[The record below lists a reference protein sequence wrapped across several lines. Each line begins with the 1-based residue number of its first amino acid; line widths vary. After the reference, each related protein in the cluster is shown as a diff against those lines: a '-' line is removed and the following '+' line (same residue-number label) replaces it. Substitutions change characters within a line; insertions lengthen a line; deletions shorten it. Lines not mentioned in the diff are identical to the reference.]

1 MKKVLCVL
9 GLLIFIFSPALA
21 ATVEIENYT
30 APELKQSLLKYFVKS
45 GMRVDNVTEYSLTTK
60 QNNALFWQDVFFGTN
75 FNPYIELRTFY
86 NFVQDGKN
94 TIINANVMIV
104 SNPNS
109 GFEVARPVGDVK
121 AQFILD
127 NLKRL
132 VQGFYGY
139 GFGYKKKRKYLLV
152 QNVLPTCSKYG
163 ELHYGDKITEINE
176 IPIKYLAKGQVVSE
190 LYVNEKDK
198 ELNIKVKRDKEIK
211 NITLKSYFI
220 EPIVKKEK
228 I

>member
-1 MKKVLCVL
+1 MKKLLCIL
-9 GLLIFIFSPALA
+9 GLLIFLVSPGLA

-45 GMRVDNVTEYSLTTK
+45 GMRIDNVTEYSLTTK
-60 QNNALFWQDVFFGTN
+60 QNNALFWQDVFYGTN

-86 NFVQDGKN
+86 NFVQDGTN

-109 GFEVARPVGDVK
+109 GFEVARPVGDIK
-121 AQFILD
+121 AQLILD

-132 VQGFYGY
+132 IQGYYGY
-139 GFGYKKKRKYLLV
+139 GFEYKKKRKYLLV
-152 QNVLPTCSKYG
+152 QNVLPTCNKYS
-163 ELHYGDKITEINE
+163 ELRYGDKIIEINE
-176 IPIKYLAKGQVVSE
+176 MPIKHLAKGQVVSE
-190 LYVNEKDK
+190 LYVNEKGK
-198 ELNIKVKRDKEIK
+198 ELNLKVKRDKETK
-211 NITLKSYFI
+211 EITLKSYFI